1 MKIVPMNFAKLILIS
16 SVFVFSPISAAQ
28 ISNGSIEKD
37 LIDTI
42 DALIR
47 LNFIVLKD
55 KKDEEVIKLAQDDV
69 IEELIDPDSANFR
82 NEKIIRNNDGLYVC
96 GEVNAK
102 NSFGGYVGFKPYFS
116 AIVGP
121 PSHILTDYED
131 SVTNT
136 VVLYYCFE

>member
-1 MKIVPMNFAKLILIS
+1 MNFAKLILIS

-28 ISNGSIEKD
+28 TSNGSIEKG

-42 DALIR
+42 DALIK
-47 LNFIVLKD
+47 LNFIILKD
-55 KKDEEVIKLAQDDV
+55 KEDEELIKLAQDD
-69 IEELIDPDSANFR
+69 IMEELIDPDSANFR
-82 NEKIIRNNDGLYVC
+82 NEKIIRNDNGLYVC

-116 AIVGP
+116 AIFGP

-131 SVTNT
+131 SVTNIL
-136 VVLYYCFE
+136 VLYYCFQ